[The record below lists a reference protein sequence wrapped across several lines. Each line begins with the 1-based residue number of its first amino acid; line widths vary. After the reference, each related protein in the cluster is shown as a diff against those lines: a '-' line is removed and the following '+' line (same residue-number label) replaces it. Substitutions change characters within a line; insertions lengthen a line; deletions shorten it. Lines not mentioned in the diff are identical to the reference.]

1 MVVARQVTA
10 LGLINAAGKTGDV
23 PTGVQFALKGQ
34 LSKTVSS
41 SVSLIT
47 QCWQERWRLTDIP
60 CHRMRQCLPVVHT
73 GGGHAENDG
82 MKQELQRLGRCL
94 QL

>member
-1 MVVARQVTA
+1 MVVALQVTA

-41 SVSLIT
+41 SASLIT
-47 QCWQERWRLTDIP
+47 QCWQERWRLTGIP
-60 CHRMRQCLPVVHT
+60 CHRMRQTPASGACTQGRV
-73 GGGHAENDG
+73 
-82 MKQELQRLGRCL
+82 MQRMME
-94 QL
+94 